1 MKILAL
7 PRDRNPYQ
15 RLLYEELERLGC
27 QVRYIGDA
35 TPSRTLNLLLL
46 PVQVMA
52 GRIAGAR
59 VVHLHWVFCF
69 ALPLSDRFPVLRRLA
84 QVWFQFWLSLVRLLD
99 MRLVWTAHNVLP
111 HSQVFADD
119 VAARK
124 RLVDHSDLVFVHSVS
139 VLAEL
144 SALGAEPKRSV
155 AIRHPPLGSGAEVP
169 LRVPPSDERPREFL
183 FFGNV
188 TEYKGVEELLA
199 AYCALPAQIHAGLT
213 IAGQCAD
220 PELRTRLAA
229 TRSLR
234 LRLERIPEDEI
245 AELMTGTDVVVL
257 PFRRVTTSGSAVLAL
272 AHGKPLI
279 VPELPGLSELPA
291 EAVTRY
297 DGSIDGLTAALV
309 KLARADPSRLTAMS
323 AAALSWSRQASWKDV
338 ASTTLTAMKAV
349 VGGQDPHLR
358 PPQGGRNCEAA
369 TLVAGLEWASA
380 YRGPALLS
388 CSHGGS
394 RRGSA
399 AACRQRRV

>member
-27 QVRYIGDA
+27 EVRYIGSP

-46 PVQVMA
+46 PVEVMA

-84 QVWFQFWLSLVRLLD
+84 QEWFQIWLSFVRLLG
-99 MRLVWTAHNVLP
+99 MHLVWTAHNVLP

-124 RLVDHSDLVFVHSVS
+124 RLVEHSDLVFVHSVS
-139 VLAEL
+139 ALAEL

-169 LRVPPSDERPREFL
+169 LRVPASDERPREFL

-188 TEYKGVEELLA
+188 TEYKGVEDLLA
-199 AYCALPAQIHAGLT
+199 AYSALPAHIRARLT
-213 IAGQCAD
+213 VAGQCAD
-220 PELRTRLAA
+220 PQLRTRLAA
-229 TRSLR
+229 TQNLR

-245 AELMTGTDVVVL
+245 AELMAGTDVVVL

-279 VPELPGLSELPA
+279 VPELPGLSELPG

-297 DGSIDGLTAALV
+297 DGSIGGLTGALV
-309 KLARADPSRLTAMS
+309 KLARADPSCLTAMS
-323 AAALSWSRQASWKDV
+323 AAALGWTRQVSWKDV
-338 ASTTLTAMKAV
+338 AS
-349 VGGQDPHLR
+349 
-358 PPQGGRNCEAA
+358 A
-369 TLVAGLEWASA
+369 TLAAIETVVDGKPRTCPRS
-380 YRGPALLS
+380 P
-388 CSHGGS
+388 
-394 RRGSA
+394 SA
-399 AACRQRRV
+399 ASSEEQGASPT